1 MLRYAMKRVSRTCTG
16 YNYMED
22 RIIALFSGY
31 IHYYFTYEMLLETK
45 LINEYSVL
53 IYARG

>member
-16 YNYMED
+16 YNYMEK